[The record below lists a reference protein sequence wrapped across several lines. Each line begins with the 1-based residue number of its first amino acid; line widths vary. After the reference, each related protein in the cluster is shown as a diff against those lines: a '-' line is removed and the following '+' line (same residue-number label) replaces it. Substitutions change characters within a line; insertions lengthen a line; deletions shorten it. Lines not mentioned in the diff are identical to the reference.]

1 MFVFKRNWAR
11 NMHALQRIS
20 QIVKKELLELWR
32 HAGVVA
38 FILAIPVAE
47 VIVLGYATAGRVED
61 LPAVVY
67 DADRTATSRRLID
80 TIHQAPTFEVTSFP
94 KDITQ
99 AERMLDGNEISAYFV
114 IPSGFERTLTDYN
127 DEATIAAVID
137 GSNIAVAN
145 YAAVYA
151 DEVIGHFMVQSLGGP
166 NLRPQE
172 QDTQGLP
179 ISVEPRIWYNQELRR
194 ETFFVPGLI
203 GTMLSLVV
211 LTITAVSIV
220 GERERGTLEQLM
232 VSPARPIELIIGKLM
247 PIAVIAYV
255 ELALML
261 AVAIGIFNV
270 PIRGSLILYAGL
282 MFVYL
287 LAEMGTGILISTLST
302 SQAQALPA
310 ICLLVVVYAIL
321 AGFFTPVD
329 TMPQAA
335 QWASNLVPLKYFVA
349 ITRDLFAKG
358 AGFETLAPQLLPLIA
373 MSLVL
378 FTASVLLLRRRL
390 V

>member
-1 MFVFKRNWAR
+1 
-11 NMHALQRIS
+11 MHTLQRIG

-32 HAGVVA
+32 HAGVIA
-38 FILAIPVAE
+38 FVLAIPVLE
-47 VIVLGYATAGRVED
+47 IIILGYATAGRVED

-67 DADRTATSRRLID
+67 DTDRTAASRRLAE
-80 TIHQAPTFEVTSFP
+80 TIHHGPTFEVTAFP
-94 KDITQ
+94 EDIAQ
-99 AERMLDGNEISAYFV
+99 AERWLEGGEISAYFV
-114 IPSGFERTLTDYN
+114 IPQGFERSLTSHN
-127 DEATIAAVID
+127 DEASVAAIID

-145 YAAVYA
+145 YTAVYA
-151 DEVIGHFMVQSLGGP
+151 EEAVGHFMAQNLGGP

-172 QDTQGLP
+172 QETRGLP
-179 ISVEPRIWYNQELRR
+179 IDVEPRIWYNQELRR

-232 VSPARPIELIIGKLM
+232 VSPTRPLDLIIGKLV
-247 PIAVIAYV
+247 PIVLIAYL

-261 AVAIGIFNV
+261 AIAIGVFRV
-270 PIRGSLILYAGL
+270 PIRGSLMLYAGL

-287 LAEMGTGILISTLST
+287 LAEMGTGVLISTLST
-302 SQAQALPA
+302 SQAQALPS

-321 AGFFTPVD
+321 AGFFTPID
-329 TMPQAA
+329 TMPRAA
-335 QWASNLVPLKYFVA
+335 QWAATLVPLQYFVT

-358 AGFETLAPQLLPLIA
+358 ADFASLAPQLVPLIA
-373 MSLVL
+373 MSLIL
-378 FTASVLLLRRRL
+378 FTSSVLILRRRL

>member
-1 MFVFKRNWAR
+1 
-11 NMHALQRIS
+11 MHALQRIS

-32 HAGVVA
+32 HAGVIA
-38 FILAIPVAE
+38 FVLAIPVAE
-47 VIVLGYATAGRVED
+47 VIILGYATAGRVED

-67 DADRTATSRRLID
+67 DADRTAASRRLAD
-80 TIHQAPTFEVTSFP
+80 AIHQAPTFEVAAWVANIS
-94 KDITQ
+94 Q
-99 AERMLDGNEISAYFV
+99 AEQLLEGNKISAYFV
-114 IPSGFERTLTDYN
+114 IPQGFESALTTPT
-127 DEATIAAVID
+127 DEATVAAVID

-145 YAAVYA
+145 YAAVYT
-151 DEVIGHFMVQSLGGP
+151 DEVIGHFMAQSLGGP

-172 QDTQGLP
+172 QNTRGLP
-179 ISVEPRIWYNQELRR
+179 INVEPRLWYNQELRR

-232 VSPARPIELIIGKLM
+232 VSPTRPTELIIGKLI
-247 PIAVIAYV
+247 PSGLIAYV
-255 ELALML
+255 ELGLMV
-261 AVAIGIFNV
+261 AVAVGIFHI
-270 PIRGSLILYAGL
+270 PIRGSLVLYAGL

-302 SQAQALPA
+302 SQAQALPS

-329 TMPQAA
+329 TMPQVA

-358 AGFETLAPQLLPLIA
+358 AGFDTLAPQLLPLIA
-373 MSLVL
+373 ISLVL

>member
-1 MFVFKRNWAR
+1 MQAF
-11 NMHALQRIS
+11 QRIS
-20 QIVKKELLELWR
+20 QIVKKEFLELWR
-32 HAGVVA
+32 HAGVAA
-38 FILAIPVAE
+38 FVLAIPVLE
-47 VIVLGYATAGRVED
+47 IIVLGYATAGRVED

-67 DADRTATSRRLID
+67 DADGTAASRRLVEI
-80 TIHQAPTFEVTSFP
+80 IHHAPTFAVTSLP
-94 KDITQ
+94 EDIAQ
-99 AERMLDGNEISAYFV
+99 AERMLDDSKISAYFI
-114 IPSGFERTLTDYN
+114 IPRGFERSLTDHSN
-127 DEATIAAVID
+127 EASVAAVID
-137 GSNIAVAN
+137 GSNIAVAK

-151 DEVIGHFMVQSLGGP
+151 EEVVGHFMVQNLGGP
-166 NLRPQE
+166 NLRPQKRE
-172 QDTQGLP
+172 TQGIP
-179 ISVEPRIWYNQELRR
+179 IEVKPRIWYNQELRR

-211 LTITAVSIV
+211 LAVTAVSIV

-232 VSPARPIELIIGKLM
+232 VSPTRPLELIIGKLI
-247 PIAVIAYV
+247 PIVVIAYV

-261 AVAIGIFNV
+261 AIATWVFHI
-270 PIRGSLILYAGL
+270 PIKGSLFLYAGL

-287 LAEMGTGILISTLST
+287 LAEMGMGVLISTLST
-302 SQAQALPA
+302 SQAQALPS

-335 QWASNLVPLKYFVA
+335 QWASTLVPLRYFVT
-349 ITRDLFAKG
+349 ITRELFAKG
-358 AGFETLAPQLLPLIA
+358 AGFETLVPHLLPLIV

>member
-1 MFVFKRNWAR
+1 MNAR
-11 NMHALQRIS
+11 LRIV
-20 QIVKKELLELWR
+20 QLVKKELLELWR

-38 FILAIPVAE
+38 FVLTIPVLE
-47 VIVLGYATAGRVED
+47 IIVLGYATAGRVED
-61 LPAVVY
+61 LPAVIY
-67 DADRTATSRRLID
+67 DADRTAASRRLID
-80 TIHQAPTFEVTSFP
+80 TIHQAPTFEVTHFSE
-94 KDITQ
+94 DLAQ
-99 AERMLDGNEISAYFV
+99 AERLLDGNKISAYFV
-114 IPSGFERTLTDYN
+114 IPQGFERTLMGRN
-127 DEATIAAVID
+127 DEARVAAVID

-145 YAAVYA
+145 YTAVYA
-151 DEVIGHFMVQSLGGP
+151 EEIIGHFMAQNLGGA
-166 NLRPQE
+166 NLHPQE
-172 QDTQGLP
+172 QKTGGLP

-211 LTITAVSIV
+211 LAITAVSIV

-232 VSPARPIELIIGKLM
+232 VSPTRPVELIIGKLI
-247 PIAVIAYV
+247 PIALIAYL

-261 AVAIGIFNV
+261 AIAIGVFRV
-270 PIRGSLILYAGL
+270 PIRGSLMLYAGL
-282 MFVYL
+282 MFIYL

-302 SQAQALPA
+302 SQAQALPS

-373 MSLVL
+373 MSIVL
-378 FTASVLLLRRRL
+378 FTASILLLRRRL